1 MLDLVD
7 NEAVVLAVLGDR
19 YRLPVDRLA
28 PGRVA
33 VAEAADPRMPVR
45 ALHRGGG
52 AVVAVAPAWSGLL
65 QERLDGPA
73 SLGPALDAVA
83 AAAGGQHWSWVART
97 GVAIPAPSAEVTVL
111 DATDPRL
118 PEWVIGHFSGEA
130 WVVLGDDGQVLS
142 TAVLKRYDDRLPDI
156 GEQPVGA
163 LGGQRREHGEPDR
176 AADLDARVDE
186 PRGEAGVA
194 RRGARHRERHQRR
207 EGEAGAEAQQ
217 EGRGQDVDHVVG
229 VHRRAREQQEPDAH
243 DRDGDDDEGEGQE
256 HVHQPLDDLI
266 GPAAHV
272 RADHAEDQAE
282 AGVAAAERVGGE
294 ARHPARRAAEPR
306 GPGGILHRLARAD
319 TRAHLY

>member
-52 AVVAVAPAWSGLL
+52 AVVAVSPAWSGLL

-97 GVAIPAPSAEVTVL
+97 GVAIPAPTAEVTVL

-142 TAVLKRYDDRLPDI
+142 TAVLKRYDERLREI
-156 GEQPVGA
+156 SVGTA
-163 LGGQRREHGEPDR
+163 EAARGRGLAKAVTAAAAR
-176 AADLDARVDE
+176 AVLAEGRAVLYNHDPGNHTSARV
-186 PRGEAGVA
+186 
-194 RRGARHRERHQRR
+194 
-207 EGEAGAEAQQ
+207 AEAVGLHEFGRCHAVVAG
-217 EGRGQDVDHVVG
+217 EGPG
-229 VHRRAREQQEPDAH
+229 AQEPD
-243 DRDGDDDEGEGQE
+243 DRQ
-256 HVHQPLDDLI
+256 VS
-266 GPAAHV
+266 
-272 RADHAEDQAE
+272 
-282 AGVAAAERVGGE
+282 
-294 ARHPARRAAEPR
+294 
-306 GPGGILHRLARAD
+306 
-319 TRAHLY
+319 TST